1 MSWYIDQLCF
11 AYVNTDIQLKNHYLE
26 NTIDNRTQNEHQIRL
41 PMPDNESELQN
52 EPPVSF
58 SHLYTQS
65 SIVPEISNSSEPQS
79 LQLCQAQDNTDKCSA
94 NINKSNPDSAL
105 CRSQR
110 IRNSLAYLKDYTQ

>member
-26 NTIDNRTQNEHQIRL
+26 NTIDNRTQNEHHIRL

-79 LQLCQAQDNTDKCSA
+79 LQLCQAQDNTEKCSA
-94 NINKSNPDSAL
+94 NINKSNPDSVL